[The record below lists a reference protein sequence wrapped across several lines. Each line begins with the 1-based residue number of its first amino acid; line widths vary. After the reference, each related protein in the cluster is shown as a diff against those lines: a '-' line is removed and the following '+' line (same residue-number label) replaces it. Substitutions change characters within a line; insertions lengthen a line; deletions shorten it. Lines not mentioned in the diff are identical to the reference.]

1 MAHEQDEMAAAM
13 EEEEEPLQ
21 IFAEQ
26 LSTGAP
32 FTIAALSGD
41 EVGKAVAQALGP
53 GEKVKGIFMGADQ
66 LDGSESFA
74 ANGVADG
81 ARLVVETTLDVPGMV
96 AKLNGGY
103 GASGYWSGSPATET
117 KVGLYNKDFEAVPGE
132 AWGLLRC
139 LPDLKKLSFYSC
151 RKLRAL
157 PSGHPPAL
165 NRTASAPPGL
175 TAPSP
180 HQASQASRTSRGSP
194 SPAAPA

>member
-13 EEEEEPLQ
+13 EEEQEPLQ

-81 ARLVVETTLDVPGMV
+81 ARLVVETTLDVPGIV

-103 GASGYWSGSPATET
+103 RAKGWKRGPATET
-117 KVGLYNKDFEAVPGE
+117 EVSLQNRDFEAVPGE

-175 TAPSP
+175 TTPSP
-180 HQASQASRTSRGSP
+180 RQASQASRTSRGSP

>member
-13 EEEEEPLQ
+13 EEEEERLE
-21 IFAEQ
+21 IFVEQ
-26 LSTGAP
+26 LSNGAP

-81 ARLVVETTLDVPGMV
+81 ARLVVETTLDVPGIV

-103 GASGYWSGSPATET
+103 RASGYGGGPATET
-117 KVGLYNKDFEAVPGE
+117 SVSLHHKDFEAVPEE
-132 AWGLLRC
+132 AWELVRC
-139 LPDLKKLSFYSC
+139 LPDLKSLGFYYC
-151 RKLRAL
+151 GNLRAL
-157 PSGHPPAL
+157 PAGAPRIVTFFFGNHSASPAPL
-165 NRTASAPPGL
+165 PR
-175 TAPSP
+175 
-180 HQASQASRTSRGSP
+180 QASQASRTSSGSG
-194 SPAAPA
+194 STTAPA